1 MVQANLRQL
10 QRLKKEAREQ
20 NEAISSREDQ
30 FTKEDTKD
38 TEKKEESAAA
48 VEVNDKTKRLLDEES
63 APIDSSAVFSVPAV
77 ANTSSAKNEQNEA
90 ILGGGLARTRG
101 KMPADG

>member
-38 TEKKEESAAA
+38 TEKKEE
-48 VEVNDKTKRLLDEES
+48 NDLNHEDTKGTKWGR
-63 APIDSSAVFSVPAV
+63 
-77 ANTSSAKNEQNEA
+77 
-90 ILGGGLARTRG
+90 ARIET
-101 KMPADG
+101 